1 MSTCIQ
7 LGETIVSHAR
17 DRFGGKVGAM
27 TPLKIMDLFS
37 GTGGFSKGFEDAG
50 AFEVVYGIDMLPEA
64 IETFR
69 LNHPR
74 AVTFTDDIRQVRLGV
89 VAERTGLARGDVDVI
104 VGGPPCQGFSSIRP
118 FRSMT
123 EDDPRNSLFEEFASY
138 VNYFRPAV
146 FVMENVVGLATYK
159 NGTTIEQIEH
169 CFSDLGYEV
178 DWRILNAAHFGV
190 PQKRE
195 RLILIGA
202 LEGMNL
208 SFPRPTH
215 AGVFRTIGL
224 RERHRILAPSENDGI
239 VSLFEIG
246 DIHLPQAVTV
256 MEAIGDLPQ
265 LSAGEQAV
273 SYSDEPQTQYQE
285 QRRSRSTH
293 LEWHVATAH
302 SSRML
307 EIIRHSG
314 SNINSV
320 PEHLISSGF
329 SSCYSRLEP
338 HEPSVTIT
346 VNFVHPASN
355 KCIHPDQDRALTIR
369 EGARLQSFDDD
380 FKFAGN
386 RTKIAKQIGNAV
398 PPLLGRAIA
407 ESVQLMFGVS
417 ASCNADR
424 EAAA

>member
-1 MSTCIQ
+1 
-7 LGETIVSHAR
+7 
-17 DRFGGKVGAM
+17 M

-37 GTGGFSKGFEDAG
+37 GTGGFSKGFEDTG
-50 AFEVVYGIDMLPEA
+50 AFEVVYGVDMLPEA
-64 IETFR
+64 VDTFG

-74 AVTFTDDIRQVRLGV
+74 ALALNADIRQVRLGT

-138 VNYFRPAV
+138 VNYFRPAA

-159 NGTTIEQIEH
+159 DGSVIEQIES
-169 CFSDLGYEV
+169 CFSDLGYSV

-202 LEGMNL
+202 QEGMSL
-208 SFPRPTH
+208 GFPRPTH
-215 AGVFRTIGL
+215 SGTFRTIGL
-224 RERHRILAPSENDGI
+224 RERHRILAPAESEGT
-239 VSLFEIG
+239 VSLFDGNEEP
-246 DIHLPQAVTV
+246 LPPAVTV
-256 MEAIGDLPQ
+256 MEAIGDLPRV
-265 LSAGEQAV
+265 SAGEHADA
-273 SYSDEPQTQYQE
+273 YSDEPQTEYQAE
-285 QRRSRSTH
+285 RRRRSTQLDWH
-293 LEWHVATAH
+293 LATAH
-302 SSRML
+302 SGRML

-314 SNINSV
+314 SNISSV
-320 PEHLISSGF
+320 PAHLISSGF

-338 HEPSVTIT
+338 HEPAVTIT

-355 KCIHPDQDRALTIR
+355 KCIHPYQDRALTIR

-407 ESVQLMFGVS
+407 QSVQQMFGINSVDG
-417 ASCNADR
+417 AHR

>member
-1 MSTCIQ
+1 M
-7 LGETIVSHAR
+7 A
-17 DRFGGKVGAM
+17 
-27 TPLKIMDLFS
+27 PLKIMDLFS

-64 IETFR
+64 IATFR

-74 AVTFTDDIRQVRLGV
+74 AVTFTDDIREVRLGV
-89 VAERTGLARGDVDVI
+89 VAEKTGLARGEVDVI

-159 NGTTIEQIEH
+159 NGTTIEQIEC
-169 CFSDLGYEV
+169 CFSELGYDV
-178 DWRILNAAHFGV
+178 DWRVLNAAHFGV

-195 RLILIGA
+195 RLIMIGA
-202 LEGMNL
+202 LEGMSL
-208 SFPRPTH
+208 SFPKPTH

-224 RERHRILAPSENDGI
+224 RERHRILAPAENNGI
-239 VSLFEIG
+239 VSLFEED
-246 DIHLPQAVTV
+246 DIKLPRAVTV
-256 MEAIGDLPQ
+256 MEAIGDLPW
-265 LSAGEQAV
+265 LAAGEQAEI
-273 SYSDEPQTQYQE
+273 YCEDPQTDYQK
-285 QRRSRSTH
+285 QRRARSTC

-320 PEHLISSGF
+320 PGHLISSGF

-338 HEPSVTIT
+338 DEPSVTIT

-355 KCIHPDQDRALTIR
+355 KCIHPHQDRALTIR

-380 FKFAGN
+380 FRFTGN

-407 ESVQLMFGVS
+407 QSVQQMFGMS
-417 ASCNADR
+417 AGCEARR
-424 EAAA
+424 EVAA

>member
-1 MSTCIQ
+1 VT
-7 LGETIVSHAR
+7 A
-17 DRFGGKVGAM
+17 
-27 TPLKIMDLFS
+27 LKIMDLFS

-50 AFEVVYGIDMLPEA
+50 DFEVVYGIDMLPEA
-64 IETFR
+64 IDTFR
-69 LNHPR
+69 LNHPQ
-74 AVTFTDDIRQVRLGV
+74 AVTFTADIRQVRLGV
-89 VAERTGLARGDVDVI
+89 VAEQTGLGRGDVDVI

-123 EDDPRNSLFEEFASY
+123 DDDPRNSLFEEFAAY

-159 NGTTIEQIEH
+159 NGTTIEQIES
-169 CFSDLGYEV
+169 CFSDLGYDV

-202 LEGMNL
+202 MEGMAL
-208 SFPRPTH
+208 SFPKPTH
-215 AGVFRTIGL
+215 AGIFRTIGL
-224 RERHRILAPSENDGI
+224 RERHRILAPPANGGI
-239 VSLFEIG
+239 VSLFEE
-246 DIHLPQAVTV
+246 DEVSLPAAVTV
-256 MEAIGDLPQ
+256 IEAIGDLPQ
-265 LSAGEQAV
+265 LSAGEQA
-273 SYSDEPQTQYQE
+273 STYGNEPYTDYQKM
-285 QRRSRSTH
+285 RRSRSNH
-293 LEWHVATAH
+293 LDWHVATAH

-314 SNINSV
+314 SNISSV
-320 PEHLISSGF
+320 PEHLITSGF

-338 HEPSVTIT
+338 DEPAVTIT

-355 KCIHPDQDRALTIR
+355 KCIHPYQDRALTIR

-380 FKFAGN
+380 FKFAGS
-386 RTKIAKQIGNAV
+386 RTRIAKQIGNAV

-407 ESVQLMFGVS
+407 ESVQQIFGLDAGRKVP
-417 ASCNADR
+417 R
-424 EAAA
+424 EVAA

>member
-1 MSTCIQ
+1 M
-7 LGETIVSHAR
+7 A
-17 DRFGGKVGAM
+17 
-27 TPLKIMDLFS
+27 PLKIMDLFS
-37 GTGGFSKGFEDAG
+37 GTGGFSKGFEDTG

-89 VAERTGLARGDVDVI
+89 VAERTGLARGEVDVI

-123 EDDPRNSLFEEFASY
+123 EDDPRNSLFEEFAAY

-159 NGTTIEQIEH
+159 NGTAIEQIEN
-169 CFSDLGYEV
+169 CFSDLGYDV
-178 DWRILNAAHFGV
+178 DWRVLNAAHFGV

-202 LEGMNL
+202 QGGVTLK
-208 SFPRPTH
+208 FPQPTH

-224 RERHRILAPSENDGI
+224 RERHRILAPAENGGI
-239 VSLFEIG
+239 VSLFEDHIA
-246 DIHLPQAVTV
+246 DLPRAVTV
-256 MEAIGDLPQ
+256 MEAIGDLPR
-265 LSAGEQAV
+265 LSAGEQV
-273 SYSDEPQTQYQE
+273 DTYSCQPETMYQE
-285 QRRSRSTH
+285 QRRSRSTQ

-307 EIIRHSG
+307 EIIKHSG
-314 SNINSV
+314 SNISSV
-320 PEHLISSGF
+320 PEYLITSGF

-338 HEPSVTIT
+338 DEPSVTIT

-355 KCIHPDQDRALTIR
+355 KCIHPYQDRALTIR

-380 FKFAGN
+380 FTFAGN

-407 ESVQLMFGVS
+407 KSVQQMFGVT
-417 ASCNADR
+417 AECTLR
-424 EAAA
+424 RGVAA

>member
-1 MSTCIQ
+1 M
-7 LGETIVSHAR
+7 A
-17 DRFGGKVGAM
+17 
-27 TPLKIMDLFS
+27 PLKIMDLFS
-37 GTGGFSKGFEDAG
+37 GTGGFSKGFEDTG
-50 AFEVVYGIDMLPEA
+50 AFEVVYGIDVLPEA

-74 AVTFTDDIRQVRLGV
+74 AVTFIDDIRQVRLGV
-89 VAERTGLARGDVDVI
+89 VAERTGLARGEVDVI

-123 EDDPRNSLFEEFASY
+123 EDDPRNSLFEEFAAY

-159 NGTTIEQIEH
+159 NGTTIEQIEK
-169 CFSDLGYEV
+169 CFSDLGYDV
-178 DWRILNAAHFGV
+178 DWRVLNAAHFGV

-202 LEGMNL
+202 QEGVTL
-208 SFPRPTH
+208 KFPQPTH
-215 AGVFRTIGL
+215 AGIFRTIGL
-224 RERHRILAPSENDGI
+224 RERHRILAPAENGGI
-239 VSLFEIG
+239 VSLFEDHIA
-246 DIHLPQAVTV
+246 DLPRAVTV
-256 MEAIGDLPQ
+256 MEAIGDLPR
-265 LSAGEQAV
+265 LSAGEQV
-273 SYSDEPQTQYQE
+273 DTYSCQPLTMYQE
-285 QRRSRSTH
+285 QRRLRSTQ

-307 EIIRHSG
+307 EIIKHSG
-314 SNINSV
+314 SNISSV
-320 PEHLISSGF
+320 PEYLITSGF

-338 HEPSVTIT
+338 HEPAVTIT

-355 KCIHPDQDRALTIR
+355 KCIHPYQDRALTIR

-407 ESVQLMFGVS
+407 ESVQQMFGVD
-417 ASCNADR
+417 AGYAAGR
-424 EAAA
+424 EDAA

>member
-1 MSTCIQ
+1 M
-7 LGETIVSHAR
+7 A
-17 DRFGGKVGAM
+17 
-27 TPLKIMDLFS
+27 PLKIMDLFS
-37 GTGGFSKGFEDAG
+37 GTGGFSKGFEDVG

-64 IETFR
+64 IATFR

-74 AVTFTDDIRQVRLGV
+74 AVTFTDDIREVRLGV
-89 VAERTGLARGDVDVI
+89 VAEKTGLARGEVDVI

-159 NGTTIEQIEH
+159 NGTTIEQIEC
-169 CFSDLGYEV
+169 CFSELGYDV
-178 DWRILNAAHFGV
+178 DWRVLNAAHFGV

-195 RLILIGA
+195 RLIMIGA
-202 LEGMNL
+202 LEGMSL
-208 SFPRPTH
+208 SFPKPTH
-215 AGVFRTIGL
+215 TGAFRTIGL
-224 RERHRILAPSENDGI
+224 RERHRILAPVENDGI
-239 VSLFEIG
+239 VSLFEED
-246 DIHLPQAVTV
+246 DIKLPRAVTV
-256 MEAIGDLPQ
+256 MEAIGDLPW
-265 LSAGEQAV
+265 LAAGEQAEI
-273 SYSDEPQTQYQE
+273 YCEDPQTDYQK
-285 QRRSRSTH
+285 QRRARSTC

-320 PEHLISSGF
+320 PDHLISSGF

-338 HEPSVTIT
+338 DEPSVTIT

-355 KCIHPDQDRALTIR
+355 KCIHPHQDRALTIR

-380 FKFAGN
+380 FRFAGN

-407 ESVQLMFGVS
+407 QSVQQMFGMS
-417 ASCNADR
+417 ADCEARR
-424 EAAA
+424 EVAA